1 MNGETSAAQNM
12 TQMSQNSESIHY
24 EQQRFSGQGVS
35 NSGGPY
41 IVPTPANPV
50 KEDTEATRRM
60 KENFGFFGPVTFLY
74 ALFYAFCMFRN
85 GSGVTFPFF
94 IAASLLYLCF
104 SLSKLG
110 LTLKKG
116 SGFYMTGMIL
126 LSVSTF
132 CTDDARII
140 GFNKTGIFL
149 LMMSLLLKQFYDTA
163 QWKLGKYLGSIFLMM
178 FASIGELAR
187 PFQDAVCY
195 MKQRGKGNRTVGYA
209 LLGAVLAVPLLVVV
223 IALLASADAFFRQL
237 TDQVLS
243 WVNLENLF
251 EIICRVLF
259 LFFAAY
265 LLLSYLCK
273 HTLSEEVKDHRHG
286 EPVLAITI
294 TGLLSVV
301 YVLFSG
307 IQIFGLFLGKL
318 QLPDGYTYAEY
329 AREGFF
335 QLLAVSILN
344 LIIVLVCMSFFKES
358 KVLKGVLTIMSL
370 CTFVMIASSAL
381 RMVLYIRFYYLTF
394 LRILVLWALAL
405 LFVLFFGVIAS
416 IYRERFPLFKYSVAV
431 VTVLYLVLS
440 FSHPDLIIA
449 YVNVRSEN
457 NDYRYLSNL
466 NADAAPV
473 LIPYL
478 KDLGYDFEVVP
489 VPGAEN
495 LKEHSAERLR
505 EQGHFTEELR
515 RNGYSKS
522 DKEGFGYYYLL
533 YLQQAT
539 ENFGI
544 RTYNISRHMAIRQ
557 IAQAK

>member
-12 TQMSQNSESIHY
+12 TQMSQISQNLQ
-24 EQQRFSGQGVS
+24 EQAGLYAVQSQAK
-35 NSGGPY
+35 PK
-41 IVPTPANPV
+41 

-85 GSGVTFPFF
+85 DAGVTFPFF
-94 IAASLLYLCF
+94 VAASLFYLCF

-116 SGFYMTGMIL
+116 SGFYMTGMML
-126 LSVSTF
+126 LAVSTF

-140 GFNKTGIFL
+140 AFNKTGIFL

-163 QWKLGKYLGSIFLMM
+163 QWKLGKYLGSIFVMV
-178 FASIGELAR
+178 FASIAELER
-187 PFQDAVCY
+187 PFQDASRYV
-195 MKQRGKGNRTVGYA
+195 KQRGKGNKTVWYA
-209 LLGAVLAVPLLVVV
+209 LLGAVLAVPLLVIV
-223 IALLASADAFFRQL
+223 IALLASADVFFRQM
-237 TDQVLS
+237 TDRMLS
-243 WVNLENLF
+243 GINLENLF
-251 EIICRVLF
+251 EIIFRVLF
-259 LFFAAY
+259 VFFAAY
-265 LLLSYLCK
+265 LLLAYLCK
-273 HTLSEEVKDHRHG
+273 HTLSEEVKDCRRG

-294 TGLLSVV
+294 TGLLSVI

-318 QLPDGYTYAEY
+318 QLPAGYTYAEY

-344 LIIVLVCMSFFKES
+344 LIIVLVCMSFFRES
-358 KVLKGVLTIMSL
+358 RVLKGVLTIMSL
-370 CTFVMIASSAL
+370 CTFVMIASSAM
-381 RMVLYIRFYYLTF
+381 RMIIYIRFYYLTF

-405 LFVLFFGVIAS
+405 LCVLFLGVIAS
-416 IYRERFPLFKYSVAV
+416 IYRERFPLFRYSVAV
-431 VTVLYLVLS
+431 VTVLYLALS

-449 YVNVRSEN
+449 YVNVQSAN
-457 NDYRYLSNL
+457 NDYSYLSDL
-466 NADAAPV
+466 CADAAPV

-478 KDLGYDFEVVP
+478 KELGYDFEMVSI
-489 VPGAEN
+489 PGSDN
-495 LKEHSAERLR
+495 LSEYLQERQRVWDGIR
-505 EQGHFTEELR
+505 ES
-515 RNGYSKS
+515 GYKKS
-522 DKEGFGYYYLL
+522 TQDGFGYYYLL
-533 YLQQAT
+533 HLQQTT

-557 IAQAK
+557 IAQATK